1 MDKNISGEH
10 RKMLPAVVKT
20 KYRNNTAGK
29 EIKTENQT
37 NLQKATEIFQ
47 PPSTNKLQN
56 RSKTLNFK
64 NLSAYL

>member
-1 MDKNISGEH
+1 MDKNVSGEH
-10 RKMLPAVVKT
+10 LSMLPAVVKT

-37 NLQKATEIFQ
+37 NLQKATETFQ